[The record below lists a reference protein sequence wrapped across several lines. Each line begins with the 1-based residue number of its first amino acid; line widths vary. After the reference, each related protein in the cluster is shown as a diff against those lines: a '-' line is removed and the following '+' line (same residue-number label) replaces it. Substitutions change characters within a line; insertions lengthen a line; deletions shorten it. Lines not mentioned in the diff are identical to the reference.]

1 MARLHLKRC
10 MRDLR
15 RFGRRSRRRLRREF
29 CKLAVLSLLT
39 RRSFRVM
46 NGFRSRVT
54 GLNRI
59 FVTPHT
65 IWMLEKAR
73 VWRGCLARV
82 QPDRELRVAESEV
95 GVELPRYGSPVLIR
109 PRLGQGAFRVSV
121 TEAYN

>member
-29 CKLAVLSLLT
+29 CKLAVLSSLT

-59 FVTPHT
+59 FVTLYT
-65 IWMLEKAR
+65 TWMLEKEHAYGR
-73 VWRGCLARV
+73 NVLRGFNLIVNYAS
-82 QPDRELRVAESEV
+82 PNPN
-95 GVELPRYGSPVLIR
+95 PRRNRSVMVL
-109 PRLGQGAFRVSV
+109 LF
-121 TEAYN
+121 